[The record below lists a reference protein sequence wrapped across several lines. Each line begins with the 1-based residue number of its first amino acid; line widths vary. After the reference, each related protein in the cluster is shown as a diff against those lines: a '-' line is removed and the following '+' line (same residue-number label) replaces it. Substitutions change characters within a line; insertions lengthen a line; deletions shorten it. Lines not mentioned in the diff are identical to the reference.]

1 MKKKKAYTTKSFES
15 SVHWAGCAALFSSFM
30 AIKKINVFRITT
42 DKCIINWSRVQ
53 ILSYKF
59 SPSACPVLAEPAVEV
74 STRFGLLCFRLYFR
88 KGGQPVTNA
97 GCQPTCWHTGI
108 EAGYEKDT
116 KHWEGGPNEAKFS
129 EIEYFCKYMYVF
141 GCLS

>member
-1 MKKKKAYTTKSFES
+1 MKEKKKHIQPRVLNHQFTEQVVKLFL
-15 SVHWAGCAALFSSFM
+15 VHLWPL
-30 AIKKINVFRITT
+30 KKINVFRITT

-97 GCQPTCWHTGI
+97 GCQPTC
-108 EAGYEKDT
+108 
-116 KHWEGGPNEAKFS
+116 
-129 EIEYFCKYMYVF
+129 
-141 GCLS
+141 